1 MGMPSKPVV
10 KNPSCSHDGMILEHE
25 ADGAQARRFSSDLN
39 VAGGVRV
46 VGLWCFVVAFL
57 LADMRDR
64 CLVAGVSCDL
74 K

>member
-1 MGMPSKPVV
+1 MPSEPVV
-10 KNPSCSHDGMILEHE
+10 KSPCCSHDGMILEHE
-25 ADGAQARRFSSDLN
+25 ADRAQARRFSSDLN
-39 VAGGVRV
+39 VAGSVRV

-74 K
+74 

>member
-1 MGMPSKPVV
+1 
-10 KNPSCSHDGMILEHE
+10 MILEHE
-25 ADGAQARRFSSDLN
+25 ADRAQARRFSSDLN
-39 VAGGVRV
+39 VAGSVRV